1 MRLPA
6 ASCWLLT
13 VTKNCQS
20 CPLANSRY
28 ATVRQHPTKD
38 TIYLYIK
45 TIERIHTPSKMW
57 EKNKQSNNYNQ
68 ALEQIEERLKARY
81 YRPCSA
87 RGFFADRRALVLSE
101 IPQTQ
106 KQKVRYSKSESPQ
119 SLVEMKNHGFEG
131 YYVREMN

>member
-1 MRLPA
+1 M
-6 ASCWLLT
+6 
-13 VTKNCQS
+13 TKNRQS

-57 EKNKQSNNYNQ
+57 EKIKLSNNYNQ

-101 IPQTQ
+101 IPHPQMQT
-106 KQKVRYSKSESPQ
+106 VRCSKSESPQ
-119 SLVEMKNHGFEG
+119 TLVEMKNHGYEG
-131 YYVREMN
+131 NYGREMN